1 MKELLNNSAKAMIFD
16 EEAKDLDFYTTSIM
30 TRRVGLC
37 YIALWCKIVSQKGD
51 PKMIR
56 LSSSMRTY
64 NTNLQGATWK
74 VPFGMHKRM
83 SRCPDNLGLR

>member
-1 MKELLNNSAKAMIFD
+1 MI
-16 EEAKDLDFYTTSIM
+16 L
-30 TRRVGLC
+30 
-37 YIALWCKIVSQKGD
+37 
-51 PKMIR
+51 

-83 SRCPDNLGLR
+83 SRWPDNLGLR

>member
-1 MKELLNNSAKAMIFD
+1 MDMRNRGSGVHETELI
-16 EEAKDLDFYTTSIM
+16 
-30 TRRVGLC
+30 
-37 YIALWCKIVSQKGD
+37 WHQIVSQKGD

-74 VPFGMHKRM
+74 VPFGMRKRI
-83 SRCPDNLGLR
+83 SRYPDNLGLR